1 MINQTRGLKEYE
13 KIILAIFCFTILL
26 CGCQS
31 RTLQN
36 NISQIR
42 IAKAAELEQQK
53 QKRKEHKKLKIIYC
67 S

>member
-1 MINQTRGLKEYE
+1 MK

-53 QKRKEHKKLKIIYC
+53 TKTQRAQEIKNNLLLLE
-67 S
+67 